1 MAGNVFFF
9 ARSPEAPSRMTER
22 QPPATVLACGESS
35 SNWRVTNGTT
45 GDPSSPAAANG
56 GATVVS
62 AVGGLIVML
71 RLDTQVCVVCV
82 HCCYVAGTNVTTA
95 EKSGYMIQAAQPPSV
110 AETGFK
116 NPACCTMNSWHTQN
130 SFHQYQ
136 HKKLFCNKYV
146 IWQRTFYHCN
156 PCSFVHNRIHKTTP
170 RVHPIGTTPQK
181 GKFTQFLA
189 GWEYAS

>member
-22 QPPATVLACGESS
+22 QPPATVLACGEAS

-45 GDPSSPAAANG
+45 GEASSPAAANG

-82 HCCYVAGTNVTTA
+82 HCCYVAGTNVL
-95 EKSGYMIQAAQPPSV
+95 QLQ
-110 AETGFK
+110 
-116 NPACCTMNSWHTQN
+116 
-130 SFHQYQ
+130 
-136 HKKLFCNKYV
+136 KKVV
-146 IWQRTFYHCN
+146 I
-156 PCSFVHNRIHKTTP
+156 
-170 RVHPIGTTPQK
+170 
-181 GKFTQFLA
+181 
-189 GWEYAS
+189 

>member
-1 MAGNVFFF
+1 
-9 ARSPEAPSRMTER
+9 
-22 QPPATVLACGESS
+22 
-35 SNWRVTNGTT
+35 
-45 GDPSSPAAANG
+45 
-56 GATVVS
+56 
-62 AVGGLIVML
+62 
-71 RLDTQVCVVCV
+71 
-82 HCCYVAGTNVTTA
+82 
-95 EKSGYMIQAAQPPSV
+95 
-110 AETGFK
+110 
-116 NPACCTMNSWHTQN
+116 MNSWHTQN